1 MNKTR
6 GTGMN
11 KTIGILTGG
20 GDVPGLNPC
29 IKAVVT
35 SALEEGYRVM
45 GISRG
50 WAGLL
55 YYNLDEP
62 STCDYYVRNLVSE
75 DVRTVDRT
83 GGTFLHTSRTNPANM
98 PENNIP
104 DFLKNSKW
112 GKKSDDEGNNRRDRV
127 K

>member
-1 MNKTR
+1 MK
-6 GTGMN
+6 MK

-35 SALEEGYRVM
+35 TALEEGYRVI

-55 YYNLDEP
+55 NYNTDDP
-62 STCDYYVRNLVSE
+62 STYDYSFRNLQGK

-83 GGTFLHTSRTNPANM
+83 GGNFFHTSRTNT
-98 PENNIP
+98 ENIKKKQVP
-104 DFLKNSKW
+104 DFFKNSKW
-112 GKKSDDEGNNRRDRV
+112 GQK
-127 K
+127 